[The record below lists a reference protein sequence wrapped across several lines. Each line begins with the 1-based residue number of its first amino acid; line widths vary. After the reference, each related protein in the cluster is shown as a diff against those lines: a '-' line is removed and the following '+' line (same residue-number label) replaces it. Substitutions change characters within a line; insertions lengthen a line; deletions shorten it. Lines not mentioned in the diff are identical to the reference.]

1 MIGIEH
7 IGIFSKNSEALKDW
21 YIKLFGWKQVY
32 ADEKNKAYFVKADD
46 GAMIEFCT
54 AKEDGSEYT
63 RETKG
68 LRHIAISVDNFD
80 EAVKKVKDSGAK
92 ILTEATINEDG
103 NGLMFFE
110 DPDGNYL
117 HLIYR
122 PVKF

>member
-7 IGIFSKNSEALKDW
+7 LGLFSKDSESLKNW
-21 YIKLFGWKQVY
+21 YIDLFGWKQVY

-54 AKEDGSEYT
+54 AKEEGAPFT
-63 RETKG
+63 RETTG

-80 EAVKKVKDSGAK
+80 EAVKKVKESGAK
-92 ILTEATINEDG
+92 ILTEASINEEG

-110 DPDGNYL
+110 DPDGNFL